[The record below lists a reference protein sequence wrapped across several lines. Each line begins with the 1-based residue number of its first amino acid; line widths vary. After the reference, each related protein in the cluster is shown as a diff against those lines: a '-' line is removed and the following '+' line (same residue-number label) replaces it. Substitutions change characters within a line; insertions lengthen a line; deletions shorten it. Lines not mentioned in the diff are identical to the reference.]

1 MLVMAIKASDFVLKF
16 LEAPSS
22 VDAGGQA
29 RANLLLDK
37 DERLI

>member
-1 MLVMAIKASDFVLKF
+1 MAIEASDFVLKF

-29 RANLLLDK
+29 RANLQC
-37 DERLI
+37 